1 MRSFSAAQTPPHLNT
16 LIVLTAM
23 SVLSL
28 NMFLPSLSAIA
39 AEFEVA
45 YGVANLAMGGFL
57 AVTVVLQI
65 FMGPLSDRFGR
76 RPVMLWGV
84 AVFALGSVGC
94 LLAGS
99 IESFLA
105 WRMLQAAGVVGI
117 ALSRAVV
124 RDMHGP
130 KEATS
135 MLGYISMV
143 MALAPMIGP
152 TLGGFLHE
160 MFGWRANFGVYAV
173 LGVGLFVLCWRDLGE
188 TNTTRAPTMAAQF
201 ATYPELLKSR
211 RFWGYALCG
220 SFSVGAFY
228 IYITG
233 AVLLGASVFGLSP
246 RAVGMSVGA
255 IAVGFLLGSALSGR
269 LAMRVPLW
277 TLMIGGRVVALV
289 GLMAG
294 LALVLVGVLH
304 PVTYFGSV
312 IFVGF
317 GNGLTLPTTNSGAMS
332 VRPRLAGSASG
343 LSGAMSVAGGAVLTT
358 LTGAVLTPDNGAV
371 LLMAMMLGSVA
382 LSLVLAVYVRWL
394 DVTEPLSA
402 DAMQG

>member
-1 MRSFSAAQTPPHLNT
+1 MNGFRAAQTPPHLNT

-23 SVLSL
+23 SVLAL

-39 AEFEVA
+39 TEFEVS
-45 YGVANLAMGGFL
+45 YGIANLAMGGFL
-57 AVTVVLQI
+57 AVTVVLQVLI
-65 FMGPLSDRFGR
+65 GPLSDRYGR

-84 AVFALGSVGC
+84 AIFALGSVGC
-94 LLAGS
+94 LLAAS

-143 MALAPMIGP
+143 MALAPMLGP
-152 TLGGFLHE
+152 TLGGLLHE
-160 MFGWRANFGVYAV
+160 TFGWRANFGVYAV
-173 LGVGLFVLCWRDLGE
+173 LGIGLFLLCWRDLGE
-188 TNTTRAPTMAAQF
+188 TNTQRAPTMAAQF

-233 AVLLGASVFGLSP
+233 AVLLGASVFDLSP

-255 IAVGFLLGSALSGR
+255 IAIGFLLGSFLSAR

-277 TLMIGGRVVALV
+277 GLMIAGRLVGFGGLLV
-289 GLMAG
+289 GLS
-294 LALVLVGVLH
+294 LVLIGVLH
-304 PVTYFGSV
+304 PITYFGSV

-332 VRPRLAGSASG
+332 VRPSLAGSASG

-358 LTGAVLTPDNGAV
+358 LTGAVLTPENGAV
-371 LLMAMMLGSVA
+371 LMLLLMLGSVV
-382 LSLVLAVYVRWL
+382 LSLMFAVYVRWL
-394 DVTEPLSA
+394 DVTEPLNPEPA
-402 DAMQG
+402 